1 MIFNNFIAFIE
12 QKQWRLRTAS
22 EKYRIFDKRLFRI
35 QTMLSSQTLEKL
47 SKKELIA
54 IIEQLQQRVQ
64 AEEVIDALEQTNA
77 ALQDLFDN
85 SNDLIFVCSIEGDFL
100 FFNKTCKEKLRYG
113 NEQLRSINIKALL
126 HPQYKADTYQKITQI
141 MAGEQVE
148 SVSTALLNSQGE
160 TIHLSGRI
168 SCRFDEQ
175 GRPLALRCIMYD
187 TTERVRIEG
196 ELSSQS
202 ARLKAVFE
210 SGSHIMW
217 TVNRQRHF
225 TSFNQNYIKTLQ
237 IQYGI
242 TPRLNEDLA
251 DLKEA
256 LRKEGMDGLWQKHM
270 KAAFEGKVQHFEIQV
285 SDINGNPLWRDVFL
299 NPIPDAEGNIKEVS
313 AIAHDITENKKAEI
327 ALKASEQKF
336 RSIFESFQDVYYQS
350 DLKGNILMISPSIQ
364 EMGGYRPEEMLGKNV
379 TEFYVHRRKAEIE
392 NALML
397 SKELLKVGKV
407 KNFEIGLRHKSG
419 RIIESI
425 SNVRL
430 EYDEQGQP
438 LRISG
443 VIRDITEL
451 KRASTEA
458 LKAKELA
465 EKLLKVKEGFL
476 ANMSHEIRTP
486 MNGIIGMIELL
497 THTPLNP
504 KQKDYV
510 NTLRRSSA
518 TLMDILNDILDLSK
532 VEAGKMQLHLQPI
545 ALTYTLDKIYHLF
558 LPQASNK
565 GNMLSYEIAPDVPE
579 VVLADETRLIQV
591 ISNLTSN
598 AIKFTE
604 KGRVHIRLSLQEWR
618 KDGKALLHIAVEDS
632 GIGIARK
639 DLKRLFNHFSQLDHS
654 RTKTFSG
661 TGLGLAISKQ
671 LAKRMGGSIGVDSVL
686 GQGSSF
692 WFSFEAAASTAPA
705 QNLPSQEQAFSGK
718 KFFGKKVPYIL
729 IIDDNAINRKVAQEI
744 LQMAGAKTALAGS
757 AREGIAQIQAQTF
770 DLVLM
775 DIQMPEMDG
784 IEATRLL
791 KTMGLAKLPPIVAM
805 TAYSMQDDQARLLE
819 EGLDGYI
826 AKPLRAQALLELVAA
841 FGQKKKAAPKETKA
855 VAKNKKKADCLD
867 FGVLAELAKYGGKA
881 LIEESLGEF
890 EVEAAL
896 QIQDCEVAYQAQDF
910 AQMQQILH
918 TLKGNAGTLGLPQVA
933 SAASRLEQ
941 RLKAQKPLA
950 PAMLKA
956 LRKAFEDFRKHYV
969 KALADFFG

>member
-1 MIFNNFIAFIE
+1 
-12 QKQWRLRTAS
+12 
-22 EKYRIFDKRLFRI
+22 
-35 QTMLSSQTLEKL
+35 MLQVQNLEKL

-54 IIEQLQQRVQ
+54 IIDQLQQRVQ
-64 AEEVIDALEQTNA
+64 AEEMIDALEQTNA

-85 SNDLIFVCSIEGDFL
+85 SNDLIFVCSIEGNFL
-100 FFNKTCKEKLRYG
+100 FFNKTCKDKLRYN
-113 NEQLRSINIKALL
+113 NEQLRAINIKELL
-126 HPQYKADTYQKITQI
+126 HPQYKADTYQQITRI
-141 MAGEQVE
+141 MAGEQIE
-148 SVSTALLNSQGE
+148 SISTALLNSQGE
-160 TIHLSGRI
+160 TIYLSGRI
-168 SCRFDEQ
+168 SCRFDAQ
-175 GRPLALRCIMYD
+175 GQPLALRCIMYD

-202 ARLKAVFE
+202 ARLQAVFE

-270 KAAFEGKVQHFEIQV
+270 QAAFAGEVQHFEIQV

-299 NPIPDAEGNIKEVS
+299 NPIPDVEGHIREVS
-313 AIAHDITENKKAEI
+313 AIAHDITENKKAEM
-327 ALKASEQKF
+327 ALKASERKF

-364 EMGGYRPEEMLGKNV
+364 EMGGYSPEEMLGKNV
-379 TEFYVHRRKAEIE
+379 SDFYVNRRKAEIE

-451 KRASTEA
+451 KKASKEA
-458 LKAKELA
+458 LKAKKLA
-465 EKLLKVKEGFL
+465 EKLLKVKESFL

-497 THTPLNP
+497 THTRLNP

-532 VEAGKMQLHLQPI
+532 IEAGKMQLHLQPI
-545 ALTYTLDKIYHLF
+545 ALEYTLDKIYHLF

-565 GNMLSYEIAPDVPE
+565 GNTLSYEIAPEVPE
-579 VVLADETRLIQV
+579 VILADETRLMQV

-604 KGRVHIRLSLQEWR
+604 KGKVHIRVVLQEWR
-618 KDGKALLHIAVEDS
+618 EEKTVLRINVEDS
-632 GIGIARK
+632 GIGIAHK

-654 RTKTFSG
+654 RSKNFSG

-671 LAKRMGGSIGVDSVL
+671 LAKRMGGSIGVESVL
-686 GQGSSF
+686 GEGSTF
-692 WFSFEAAASTAPA
+692 WFSFEAAPGSTPA
-705 QNLPSQEQAFSGK
+705 QNLPSQEEAFSGK
-718 KFFGKKVPYIL
+718 KFFGKKAPHVL

-744 LQMAGAKTALAGS
+744 LLIAGAKTTLASS
-757 AREGIAQIQAQTF
+757 AREGIAQVQSQSF

-791 KTMGLAKLPPIVAM
+791 KAMDTTLPPIIAM
-805 TAYSMQDDQARLLE
+805 TAYSMQDDQTRLLE

-826 AKPLRAQALLELVAA
+826 AKPLRAQALLDTVAA
-841 FGQKKKAAPKETKA
+841 FTNTKKQASFVNIKKNTTSAQKTL
-855 VAKNKKKADCLD
+855 NMDILS
-867 FGVLAELAKYGGKA
+867 ELAKYGGKA
-881 LIEESLGEF
+881 LIEESLEDF
-890 EVEAAL
+890 AAEAFI
-896 QIQDCEVAYQAQDF
+896 QIQACQEAYQAKDF
-910 AQMQQILH
+910 VQMQQTLH
-918 TLKGNAGTLGLPQVA
+918 TLKGNAGTLGVPQVA
-933 SAASRLEQ
+933 LAASRLEQ
-941 RLKAQKPLA
+941 QLKAQKPVK
-950 PAMLKA
+950 PTQLKA
-956 LRKAFEDFRKHYV
+956 LRKAFEDFRGHYAQ
-969 KALADFFG
+969 ALEEFFG